1 MTGLSPLFAKTPTF
15 PSALVQNIPGG
26 NTMVFNQRA
35 RDLLAFCG
43 ADVDIP
49 SHDWW
54 LYQVTSA
61 CGGNV
66 HYDAYPSVRYRQ
78 HTQNVI
84 GSNIGFAAGMR
95 RLRMLQQGRFRH
107 WADLNV
113 VALTRL
119 RPRMS
124 AENRRIFDLFRKARH
139 EPLLRRATMFARSGV
154 YRQTFLGNLGLAAAV
169 VLNKIAVVLKKI

>member
-1 MTGLSPLFAKTPTF
+1 M
-15 PSALVQNIPGG
+15 
-26 NTMVFNQRA
+26 
-35 RDLLAFCG
+35 
-43 ADVDIP
+43 
-49 SHDWW
+49 
-54 LYQVTSA
+54 
-61 CGGNV
+61 

-124 AENRRIFDLFRKARH
+124 AENQETFDLFCKARH
-139 EPLLRRATMFARSGV
+139 EPLLQRATMFLEV
-154 YRQTFLGNLGLAAAV
+154 YRQTLLGNLGLAAAV
-169 VLNKIAVVLKKI
+169 VLGKV

>member
-1 MTGLSPLFAKTPTF
+1 
-15 PSALVQNIPGG
+15 
-26 NTMVFNQRA
+26 MVFNQRA

-95 RLRMLQQGRFRH
+95 PLPMLQPGGFRPL
-107 WADLNV
+107 ADLNL
-113 VALTRL
+113 VALTPL
-119 RPRMS
+119 PPPMS
-124 AENRRIFDLFRKARH
+124 AENQKTFHLFFTAR
-139 EPLLRRATMFARSGV
+139 P
-154 YRQTFLGNLGLAAAV
+154 QP
-169 VLNKIAVVLKKI
+169 I